1 MSKRQMKKGNVT
13 AARPSLLKRDDE
25 YNASLDALMAEI
37 KKISVATEE
46 IKTSQEKTGK
56 VLVRHEETLG
66 DHEKRLAA
74 LEGACNEP
82 QPKPQIQP
90 TKDVDP
96 QPKPQVQPTK
106 DVDPQPKPQVQPTK
120 DVEPQPK
127 PQVQPEKT
135 VDPRPDPVSRS
146 ACAGFTGKA
155 LVFFI
160 HDADGRI
167 DYSRPFYSPNVAK
180 LYDWRYAIVPSWVE
194 NGVYVRPLTSDEASG
209 VVW

>member
-1 MSKRQMKKGNVT
+1 MSKRQMKKGNA

-56 VLVRHEETLG
+56 VLVRHEETIT
-66 DHEKRLAA
+66 DHEKRIAA
-74 LEGACNEP
+74 LEGAKKCA
-82 QPKPQIQP
+82 QPERE
-90 TKDVDP
+90 VDP
-96 QPKPQVQPTK
+96 QPEKEVEPQPERE
-106 DVDPQPKPQVQPTK
+106 VDPQP
-120 DVEPQPK
+120 DPQPQPAK
-127 PQVQPEKT
+127 VVDPQPAKT
-135 VDPRPDPVSRS
+135 VDPQPDPVSRS

-160 HDADGRI
+160 HAEDGRI
-167 DYSRPFYSPNVAK
+167 DFTRPFYSPNVAK

-194 NGVYVRPLTSDEASG
+194 NGVYVRTLTSDEASG